1 MGRTLR
7 LWGPVI
13 AAMAVIFFVSSLSE
27 APLPDGMSDKSGH
40 GLGYASLGF
49 TVVRAVAG
57 GLPRRITWRIAFI
70 ALAIC
75 IGYGVSDEWHQSF
88 VPGRTSDVADVYAD
102 AAGACVAAAV
112 CWAWGILCSRPASS
126 RRPS

>member
-1 MGRTLR
+1 
-7 LWGPVI
+7 
-13 AAMAVIFFVSSLSE
+13 MAVIFFVSSLSE
-27 APLPDGMSDKSGH
+27 APLPDGMSDTSGH

-57 GLPRRITWRIAFI
+57 GLPRRITWRIALV

-75 IGYGVSDEWHQSF
+75 VGYGVSDEWHQSF
-88 VPGRTSDVADVYAD
+88 VPGRTADIADVYAD
-102 AAGACVAAAV
+102 AAGACAAAVV
-112 CWAWGILCSRPASS
+112 CWAWGILCTRPASS